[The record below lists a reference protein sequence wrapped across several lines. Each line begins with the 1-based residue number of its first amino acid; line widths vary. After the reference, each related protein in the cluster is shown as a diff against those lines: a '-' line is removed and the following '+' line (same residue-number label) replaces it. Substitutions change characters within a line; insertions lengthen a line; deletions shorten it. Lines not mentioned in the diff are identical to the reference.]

1 MELLDPAIRG
11 SLFRSD
17 RPIRTKEQDTPAT
30 KFGTDAKV
38 VNSLIADGCVIE
50 GTVINSVVARGVH
63 VAKGAVV
70 ENSILLQ
77 HTDVQEGAS
86 LKYTISDKSVKICAG
101 RTLSGHETYP
111 LVIAK
116 NEVV

>member
-1 MELLDPAIRG
+1 M
-11 SLFRSD
+11 
-17 RPIRTKEQDTPAT
+17 
-30 KFGTDAKV
+30 

-63 VAKGAVV
+63 IAKGAVV
-70 ENSILLQ
+70 ENCILLQ
-77 HTDVQEGAS
+77 HTEVQEGAT
-86 LKYTISDKSVKICAG
+86 LKYTITDKSVKICSG
-101 RTLSGHETYP
+101 RSLAGHETYP